1 MAQLTT
7 QDQFHSLS
15 LQLSAGLCKWPDWK
29 GVLPVSSS
37 TPKSVEDNG
46 YARLE
51 GTKRDTKYRSVS
63 QLTSYQPEKYEHCGY
78 LAQALQ
84 REEIDEAVG
93 LCVETLKG
101 RKFDTIAFRGLSG
114 ALIAPIVAHILS
126 KEIIVVRKTQTE
138 HSLHRVEGH
147 VAAKRY
153 VILDDFISGGTTVRE
168 IISRVNRFAP
178 EATLWGGM
186 LYTHWK
192 KWLTPKELRERV
204 KIE

>member
-1 MAQLTT
+1 MALLKQGLY
-7 QDQFHSLS
+7 HNLS
-15 LQLSAGLCKWPDWK
+15 SHPSAGLSNGLEWK
-29 GVLPVSSS
+29 FVVPVSSFRPMTAGGS
-37 TPKSVEDNG
+37 LSES
-46 YARLE
+46 LE
-51 GTKRDTKYRSVS
+51 RTRRATGYRSVS
-63 QLTSYQPEKYEHCGY
+63 PLASGYQPEKYEHCGY

-126 KEIIVVRKTQTE
+126 KEIIVVRKKQTD
-138 HSLHRVEGH
+138 HSNHRVEGH
-147 VAAKRY
+147 LAAKRY
-153 VILDDFISGGTTVRE
+153 VILDDFISGGETVRE
-168 IISRVNRFAP
+168 IILRVNKFAP
-178 EATLWGGM
+178 SATLWGGM